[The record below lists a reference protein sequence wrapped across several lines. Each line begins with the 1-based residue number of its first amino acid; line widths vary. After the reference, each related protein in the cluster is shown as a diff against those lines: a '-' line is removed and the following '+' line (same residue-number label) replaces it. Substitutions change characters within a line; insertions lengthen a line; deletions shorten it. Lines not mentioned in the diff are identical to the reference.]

1 MNLSKKELSVLIEII
16 YSILFALLFLPY
28 FYENRFTSFDF
39 IDNIFLW
46 LVWSEI
52 GQMIIF
58 SAIYYSIAHTLLHIF
73 NKEKIIKDER
83 DDMINSKSYKL
94 GFLLYELS
102 LFVFIG
108 ILLSNSSFQN
118 SGFIIFFILLLL
130 LSVIFIKSSYQLYLY
145 RKS

>member
-46 LVWSEI
+46 LVWGKI

-58 SAIYYSIAHTLLHIF
+58 SAIYYSVAYKLLHIF

-83 DDMINSKSYKL
+83 DDMISSRSYKL

-108 ILLSNSSFQN
+108 VLISNSSFQN

>member
-16 YSILFALLFLPY
+16 YSILFALLFLPF

-46 LVWSEI
+46 LVWSKI

-58 SAIYYSIAHTLLHIF
+58 SAIYSSIAYTLLHIF

-145 RKS
+145 KKS

>member
-46 LVWSEI
+46 LVWGKI

-58 SAIYYSIAHTLLHIF
+58 SAIYYSIGYTLLHIF

-83 DDMINSKSYKL
+83 DDMISSRSYKL

-108 ILLSNSSFQN
+108 VLLSNSSFQN